1 MRSLHSIPT
10 ISIIAL
16 LCRTEVGIFMIDF
29 ILSRLKIE
37 VDRSLSYYS
46 HVFVMVCD
54 VRIWCSFELMISIA
68 INGSSIDAY

>member
-1 MRSLHSIPT
+1 
-10 ISIIAL
+10 
-16 LCRTEVGIFMIDF
+16 MIDF